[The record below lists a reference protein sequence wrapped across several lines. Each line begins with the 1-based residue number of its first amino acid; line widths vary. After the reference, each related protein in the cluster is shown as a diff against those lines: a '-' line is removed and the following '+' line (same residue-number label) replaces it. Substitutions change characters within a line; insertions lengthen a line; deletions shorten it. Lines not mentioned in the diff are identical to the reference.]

1 MRKIV
6 IENLTIEYKTKSGN
20 IAAVEDISFE
30 IDEDQSIGIVGE
42 SGSGKTTIAL
52 ALIKS
57 LPHNG
62 YIKSG
67 KMIIKNENVFDI
79 SNKKFDQDFRWKE
92 ISMIF
97 QGSMN
102 SLDPVFS
109 IENQM
114 KEILKSHNLKK
125 DKKKMKMKIKESI
138 IAVGLDPE
146 KVTKR
151 YPHEL
156 SGGMKQRIVIANSLL
171 LEPSLLIADEP
182 TTALDVIT
190 QSQIISLLKIMKN
203 TKKMKIILITHDLS
217 LIPNIADKV
226 VIMYAGQAVEISDT
240 KTIFT
245 KPLHPYTQA
254 LIKSIPNLKNTDRKT
269 FNFITGESPNLL
281 NIISGCRF
289 RDRCSQAADICRFDP
304 PDIEIEGNKVK
315 CWIYDPRYKKYNV
328 ETNKNNNLNKEISPY

>member
-57 LPHNG
+57 LPNNG

-102 SLDPVFS
+102 SLDPVFT

-114 KEILKSHNLKK
+114 REIIKSHNLKN

-269 FNFITGESPNLL
+269 FNFIAGESPNLL

-289 RDRCSQAADICRFDP
+289 RDRCSQADEICRFDP

-315 CWIYDPRYKKYNV
+315 CWIYDPRYKKNNV
-328 ETNKNNNLNKEISPY
+328 ETNKTNN

>member
-92 ISMIF
+92 VSMIF

-102 SLDPVFS
+102 SLDPVFT

-114 KEILKSHNLKK
+114 KEILKSHNLKN

-289 RDRCSQAADICRFDP
+289 RDRCSQADDICRFDP

-315 CWIYDPRYKKYNV
+315 CWIYDPRYKKNNV
-328 ETNKNNNLNKEISPY
+328 ETNKTNN

>member
-1 MRKIV
+1 LRKIV

-20 IAAVEDISFE
+20 IVAVEDISFE

-102 SLDPVFS
+102 SLDPVFT

-114 KEILKSHNLKK
+114 KEILKSHNLKN

-289 RDRCSQAADICRFDP
+289 RDRCSQADDICRFDP

-315 CWIYDPRYKKYNV
+315 CWIYDPRYKKNNV
-328 ETNKNNNLNKEISPY
+328 ETNKTNN

>member
-1 MRKIV
+1 LRKIV

-67 KMIIKNENVFDI
+67 KMIIKNENVFDM

-102 SLDPVFS
+102 SLDPVFT

-114 KEILKSHNLKK
+114 REILKSHNLKN

-182 TTALDVIT
+182 TSALDVIT

-289 RDRCSQAADICRFDP
+289 RDRCSQADDICRFDP

-315 CWIYDPRYKKYNV
+315 CWIYDPRYKKNNV
-328 ETNKNNNLNKEISPY
+328 ETNKTNN

>member
-102 SLDPVFS
+102 SLDPVFT

-114 KEILKSHNLKK
+114 KEILKSHLKN

-289 RDRCSQAADICRFDP
+289 RDRCSQADDICRFDP

-315 CWIYDPRYKKYNV
+315 CWIYDPRYKKNNV
-328 ETNKNNNLNKEISPY
+328 ETNKTNN

>member
-102 SLDPVFS
+102 SLDPVFT

-114 KEILKSHNLKK
+114 REIIKSHNLKN

-289 RDRCSQAADICRFDP
+289 RDRCSQADDICRFDP

-315 CWIYDPRYKKYNV
+315 CWIYDPRYKKNNV
-328 ETNKNNNLNKEISPY
+328 ETNKTNN

>member
-1 MRKIV
+1 LRKIV

-102 SLDPVFS
+102 SLDPVFT

-114 KEILKSHNLKK
+114 KEILKSHNLKN

-269 FNFITGESPNLL
+269 FNFIAGESPNLL

-289 RDRCSQAADICRFDP
+289 RDRCSQADDICRFDP

-315 CWIYDPRYKKYNV
+315 CWIYDPRYKKNNV
-328 ETNKNNNLNKEISPY
+328 ETNKTNN

>member
-1 MRKIV
+1 MQ
-6 IENLTIEYKTKSGN
+6 S
-20 IAAVEDISFE
+20 VEDISFE

-102 SLDPVFS
+102 SLDPVFT

-114 KEILKSHNLKK
+114 KEILKSHNLKN

-289 RDRCSQAADICRFDP
+289 RDRCSQAVDICRYDP

-328 ETNKNNNLNKEISPY
+328 ETNKNNN

>member
-6 IENLTIEYKTKSGN
+6 IENLTIEYQTKSGN

-92 ISMIF
+92 VSMIF

-102 SLDPVFS
+102 SLDPVFT

-114 KEILKSHNLKK
+114 KEILKSHNLKN

-289 RDRCSQAADICRFDP
+289 RDRCSQADDICRFDP

-315 CWIYDPRYKKYNV
+315 CWIYDPRYKKNNV
-328 ETNKNNNLNKEISPY
+328 ETNKTNN

>member
-1 MRKIV
+1 LRKIV

-102 SLDPVFS
+102 SLDPVFT

-114 KEILKSHNLKK
+114 KEILKSHNLKN

-217 LIPNIADKV
+217 LIPNISDKV

-289 RDRCSQAADICRFDP
+289 RDRCSQADDICRFDP

-315 CWIYDPRYKKYNV
+315 CWIYDPRYKKNNV
-328 ETNKNNNLNKEISPY
+328 ETNKTNN

>member
-1 MRKIV
+1 LRKIV

-92 ISMIF
+92 VSMIF

-102 SLDPVFS
+102 SLDPVFT

-114 KEILKSHNLKK
+114 KEILKSHNLKN

-289 RDRCSQAADICRFDP
+289 RDRCSQADDICRFDP

-315 CWIYDPRYKKYNV
+315 CWIYDPRYKKNNV
-328 ETNKNNNLNKEISPY
+328 ETNKTNN

>member
-1 MRKIV
+1 
-6 IENLTIEYKTKSGN
+6 
-20 IAAVEDISFE
+20 
-30 IDEDQSIGIVGE
+30 
-42 SGSGKTTIAL
+42 
-52 ALIKS
+52 
-57 LPHNG
+57 
-62 YIKSG
+62 
-67 KMIIKNENVFDI
+67 
-79 SNKKFDQDFRWKE
+79 
-92 ISMIF
+92 
-97 QGSMN
+97 
-102 SLDPVFS
+102 
-109 IENQM
+109 
-114 KEILKSHNLKK
+114 
-125 DKKKMKMKIKESI
+125 MKMKIKESI

-289 RDRCSQAADICRFDP
+289 RDRCSQADDICRFDP

-315 CWIYDPRYKKYNV
+315 CWIYDPRYKKNNV
-328 ETNKNNNLNKEISPY
+328 ETNKTNN

>member
-79 SNKKFDQDFRWKE
+79 SNKKFDQEFRWKE

-102 SLDPVFS
+102 SLDPVFT

-114 KEILKSHNLKK
+114 REILKSHNLKNENE
-125 DKKKMKMKIKESI
+125 KMKMKIKESI

-289 RDRCSQAADICRFDP
+289 RDRCSQADDICRFDP

-315 CWIYDPRYKKYNV
+315 CWIYDPRYKKNNV
-328 ETNKNNNLNKEISPY
+328 ETNKTNN

>member
-1 MRKIV
+1 LRKIV

-79 SNKKFDQDFRWKE
+79 SNKKFDQEFRWKE

-102 SLDPVFS
+102 SLDPVFT

-114 KEILKSHNLKK
+114 KEILKSHNLKN

-289 RDRCSQAADICRFDP
+289 RDRCSQADDICRFDP

-315 CWIYDPRYKKYNV
+315 CWIYDPRYKKNNV
-328 ETNKNNNLNKEISPY
+328 ETNKTNN

>member
-6 IENLTIEYKTKSGN
+6 IENLTIEYQTKSGN

-79 SNKKFDQDFRWKE
+79 SNKKFDQEFRWKE

-102 SLDPVFS
+102 SLDPVFT

-114 KEILKSHNLKK
+114 REILKSHNLKN

-289 RDRCSQAADICRFDP
+289 RDRCSQADDICRFDP

-315 CWIYDPRYKKYNV
+315 CWIYDPRYKKNNV
-328 ETNKNNNLNKEISPY
+328 ETNKTNN

>member
-1 MRKIV
+1 
-6 IENLTIEYKTKSGN
+6 
-20 IAAVEDISFE
+20 
-30 IDEDQSIGIVGE
+30 
-42 SGSGKTTIAL
+42 
-52 ALIKS
+52 
-57 LPHNG
+57 
-62 YIKSG
+62 
-67 KMIIKNENVFDI
+67 MIIKNENVFDI

-102 SLDPVFS
+102 SLDPVFT

-114 KEILKSHNLKK
+114 KEILKSHNLKN

-289 RDRCSQAADICRFDP
+289 RDRCSQADDICRFDP

-315 CWIYDPRYKKYNV
+315 CWIYDPRYKKNNV
-328 ETNKNNNLNKEISPY
+328 ETNKTNN

>member
-79 SNKKFDQDFRWKE
+79 SNKKFDQEFRWKE

-102 SLDPVFS
+102 SLDPVFT

-114 KEILKSHNLKK
+114 KEILKSHNLKN

-289 RDRCSQAADICRFDP
+289 RDRCSQADDICRFDP

-315 CWIYDPRYKKYNV
+315 CWIYDPRYKK
-328 ETNKNNNLNKEISPY
+328 K

>member
-102 SLDPVFS
+102 SLDPVFT

-114 KEILKSHNLKK
+114 KEILKSHLKN

-289 RDRCSQAADICRFDP
+289 RDRCSQADDICRFDP

-315 CWIYDPRYKKYNV
+315 CWIYDPRYKKNNV
-328 ETNKNNNLNKEISPY
+328 ETNKNNNLNKEISSY

>member
-102 SLDPVFS
+102 SLDPVFT

-114 KEILKSHNLKK
+114 REILKSHNLKN

-289 RDRCSQAADICRFDP
+289 RDRCSQADDICRFDP

-315 CWIYDPRYKKYNV
+315 CWIYDPRYKKNNV
-328 ETNKNNNLNKEISPY
+328 ETNKTNN

>member
-1 MRKIV
+1 MEKI
-6 IENLTIEYKTKSGN
+6 IIKNLTIEYKTKSGK
-20 IAAVEDISFE
+20 ITAVEDVSFE
-30 IDEDQSIGIVGE
+30 IDENKSIGIVGE

-62 YIKSG
+62 CIKSG
-67 KMIIKNENVFDI
+67 NMIIKNHNVFDI
-79 SNKKFDQDFRWKE
+79 SDKEFDRHFRWKE

-102 SLDPVFS
+102 SLDPVFT
-109 IENQM
+109 IESQM
-114 KEILKSHNLKK
+114 KETLKTHKIKK
-125 DKKKMKMKIKESI
+125 EMKKKIKESL

-146 KVTKR
+146 KITKR

-190 QSQIISLLKIMKN
+190 QSQIISLLKKMKD

-240 KTIFT
+240 NTIFT

-254 LIKSIPNLKNTDRKT
+254 LIKSIPNINNTDRKT
-269 FNFITGESPNLL
+269 INFITGESPNLL
-281 NIISGCRF
+281 NITAGCRF
-289 RDRCSQAADICRFDP
+289 RDRCPHAADICKLDP
-304 PDIEIEGNKVK
+304 PNLEIEGNKVK
-315 CWIYDPRYKKYNV
+315 CWIYDHKYNKNTTV
-328 ETNKNNNLNKEISPY
+328 VNNKDKLK

>member
-1 MRKIV
+1 MNNSLEKIT
-6 IENLTIEYKTKSGN
+6 IENLTIEYKTKLGN
-20 IAAVEDISFE
+20 IAVVEDVSFE
-30 IDEDQSIGIVGE
+30 IDKDQSIGIVGE

-62 YIKSG
+62 LIKSG
-67 KMIIKNENVFDI
+67 HMIIKNQNIFDM
-79 SNKKFDQDFRWKE
+79 SDKKFDQDFRWKE

-114 KEILKSHNLKK
+114 MEILRTHKLKK
-125 DKKKMKMKIKESI
+125 DRKKMKIKESI

-190 QSQIISLLKIMKN
+190 QSQIISLLKQMKN
-203 TKKMKIILITHDLS
+203 NKKMKIILITHDLS

-245 KPLHPYTQA
+245 QPLHPYTQE
-254 LIKSIPNLKNTDRKT
+254 LIKSIPNIKNTDRKT
-269 FNFITGESPNLL
+269 FNFITGESPNLF
-281 NIISGCRF
+281 NKISGCRF
-289 RDRCSQAADICRFDP
+289 RDRCSLSKDICKINP

-315 CWIYDPRYKKYNV
+315 CWIYDHRYKKI
-328 ETNKNNNLNKEISPY
+328 TK

>member
-1 MRKIV
+1 LRKIV

-102 SLDPVFS
+102 SLDPVFT

-114 KEILKSHNLKK
+114 KEILKSHLKN

-289 RDRCSQAADICRFDP
+289 RDRCSQADDICRFDP

-315 CWIYDPRYKKYNV
+315 CWIYDPRYKKNNV
-328 ETNKNNNLNKEISPY
+328 ETNKTNN

>member
-102 SLDPVFS
+102 SLDPVFT

-114 KEILKSHNLKK
+114 KEILKSHNLKN

-289 RDRCSQAADICRFDP
+289 RDRCSQADDICRFDP

-315 CWIYDPRYKKYNV
+315 CWIYDPRYKKNNV
-328 ETNKNNNLNKEISPY
+328 ETNKTNN

>member
-1 MRKIV
+1 LRKIV

-102 SLDPVFS
+102 SLDPVFT

-114 KEILKSHNLKK
+114 REIIKSHNLKN

-289 RDRCSQAADICRFDP
+289 RDRCSQADDICRFDP

-315 CWIYDPRYKKYNV
+315 CWIYDPRYKKNNV
-328 ETNKNNNLNKEISPY
+328 ETNKTNN

>member
-102 SLDPVFS
+102 SLDPVFT

-114 KEILKSHNLKK
+114 KEILKSHNLKN

-289 RDRCSQAADICRFDP
+289 RDRCSQADDICRFDP

-315 CWIYDPRYKKYNV
+315 CWIYDPRYKK
-328 ETNKNNNLNKEISPY
+328 K

>member
-114 KEILKSHNLKK
+114 KEILKSHNIKK
-125 DKKKMKMKIKESI
+125 DEKKMKMKIKESI

-254 LIKSIPNLKNTDRKT
+254 LIKSIPNLKKRIEKHS
-269 FNFITGESPNLL
+269 ILLQENL
-281 NIISGCRF
+281 
-289 RDRCSQAADICRFDP
+289 Q
-304 PDIEIEGNKVK
+304 
-315 CWIYDPRYKKYNV
+315 IY
-328 ETNKNNNLNKEISPY
+328 

>member
-1 MRKIV
+1 LRKIV

-79 SNKKFDQDFRWKE
+79 SNKKFDQEFRWKE

-102 SLDPVFS
+102 SLDPVFT

-114 KEILKSHNLKK
+114 REILKSHNLKNENE
-125 DKKKMKMKIKESI
+125 KMKMKIKESI

-289 RDRCSQAADICRFDP
+289 RDRCSQADDICRFDP

-315 CWIYDPRYKKYNV
+315 CWIYDPRYKKNNV
-328 ETNKNNNLNKEISPY
+328 ETNKTNN